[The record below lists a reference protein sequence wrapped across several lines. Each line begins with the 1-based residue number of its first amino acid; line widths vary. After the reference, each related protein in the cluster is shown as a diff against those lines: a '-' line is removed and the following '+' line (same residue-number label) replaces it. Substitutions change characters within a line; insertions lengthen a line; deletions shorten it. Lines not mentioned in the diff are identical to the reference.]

1 MKLVRPR
8 ALGLALPLVLAGCG
22 LQEHPRG
29 PAASATPP
37 PPPPPP
43 PHPPPGID
51 PPRPPPPPPGV
62 DAAAPPDPR
71 PPDAGGAPP
80 PDAPAPPTGGPG
92 ITDNGPPPPAAPAP
106 APGGPGITVNG
117 RFVPRANAIVLLHIG
132 HSNMAGRATNPPELR
147 PFFYDP
153 DPQLWVYAKGGAFRA
168 AKEPTAPDN
177 QMGQAAGPGMALLH
191 TALAI

>member
-8 ALGLALPLVLAGCG
+8 ALGLALSFVLAGCG

-37 PPPPPP
+37 PPPSPDAAT
-43 PHPPPGID
+43 ID
-51 PPRPPPPPPGV
+51 PPPPPPPPPGV
-62 DAAAPPDPR
+62 GAAPPPDPR

-80 PDAPAPPTGGPG
+80 PDAPAPAT
-92 ITDNGPPPPAAPAP
+92 
-106 APGGPGITVNG
+106 GGPGITVNG

-153 DPQLWVYAKGGAFRA
+153 DPQLWV
-168 AKEPTAPDN
+168 
-177 QMGQAAGPGMALLH
+177 
-191 TALAI
+191 